1 MLVNSK
7 LFIFDILVHIVFL
20 YTILCFFFFIV
31 GIKEESNH
39 LKTILNNNIDNVVEK
54 IKEREPEISNNI
66 TKISELGI
74 DIKKEIKDFIVKN
87 RKNFKKNE
95 NKKYKNRAVIA
106 LVIIYVI
113 TFLTGLVFHYYF
125 DISDKQLLSV
135 VTENLTLFGGIMVI
149 EALFFFYIILK
160 YTPLQN
166 TEFLNIFVKLFNSN
180 LEKFNLITNN
190 DFNINSILKNLT
202 Q

>member
-1 MLVNSK
+1 M
-7 LFIFDILVHIVFL
+7 
-20 YTILCFFFFIV
+20 
-31 GIKEESNH
+31 
-39 LKTILNNNIDNVVEK
+39 
-54 IKEREPEISNNI
+54 
-66 TKISELGI
+66 
-74 DIKKEIKDFIVKN
+74 
-87 RKNFKKNE
+87 
-95 NKKYKNRAVIA
+95 
-106 LVIIYVI
+106 
-113 TFLTGLVFHYYF
+113 FHYYF